1 MEKHDFI
8 HMLNCRLEQEQGKPA
23 SLSHCEGCRAK
34 SFCEKEDLPSLL
46 NLAIYELEQTL
57 PEERSTLEFGTYTGI
72 DFKHGLRHGMDYSLK
87 IEIRGGVYRV
97 FARNAPIQ
105 SQDTLVVYYHLADF
119 INDWSLF
126 T

>member
-1 MEKHDFI
+1 MEKNDLI
-8 HMLNCRLEQEQGKPA
+8 RMLYCILQQEKGKPA
-23 SLSHCEGCRAK
+23 SAFKCEECHARP
-34 SFCEKEDLPSLL
+34 FCENENMTSLL
-46 NLAIYELEQTL
+46 NLAISELEQTL
-57 PEERSTLEFGTYTGI
+57 PEERSALEFGTYTGI

-105 SQDTLVVYYHLADF
+105 SQETLVVYYHLADF
-119 INDWSLF
+119 INDWTLF